1 MKVESK
7 KFLGRRGEVSLNGEK
22 KNMAMVVT
30 FSSLV
35 HNFNRKPIL
44 M

>member
-7 KFLGRRGEVSLNGEK
+7 KFLGRGEVSLNGEK